1 MLLYLFL
8 VENERKFD
16 LLFELLGMG
25 LSKGKIL
32 GKMVF
37 WELIVQFLQIQTSR
51 ISSKPKTRLV
61 ATHISLQH

>member
-37 WELIVQFLQIQTSR
+37 WELIAQFLQIQTSR

-61 ATHISLQH
+61 ATHISLRH

>member
-37 WELIVQFLQIQTSR
+37 WELIVQFLQIQISR

-61 ATHISLQH
+61 ATHISLRH